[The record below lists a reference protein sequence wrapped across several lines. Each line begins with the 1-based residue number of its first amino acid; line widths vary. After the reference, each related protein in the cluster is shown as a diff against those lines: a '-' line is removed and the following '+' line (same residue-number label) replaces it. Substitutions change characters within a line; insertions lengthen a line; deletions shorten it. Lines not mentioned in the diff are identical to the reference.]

1 MLSIRDIS
9 YTYHSR
15 KNGDTLALRGV
26 SFDAADGDLT
36 AVIGANGSGKSTLF
50 KVITGLCTPMKG
62 SISRDGQPHGN
73 TRMGVVFQSPAL
85 DSSLTVFE
93 NLAHHAMLYNRR
105 LTRAELPEPLFDTLD
120 LHDRLDTPVEELSG
134 GFQRRVELAKALI
147 TEPDL
152 LVLDE
157 PFTGLDLH
165 SRDGFLAALQ
175 QVTTARTLTTLLI
188 THDFNVA
195 TQCDRVVLLEEGRVA
210 ADARPA
216 ELLKEFGRTVV
227 IIRGK
232 ELDEI
237 ARRVHAASDIRTVSL
252 SADALL
258 LRNTSLQEVLMII
271 DERDARIN
279 DIEARRPTL
288 EDYFTARAVTTAQPL
303 TQELV
308 TI

>member
-1 MLSIRDIS
+1 MLSIRDIA

-15 KNGDTLALRGV
+15 KHGDTPALRGV
-26 SFDAADGDLT
+26 SFDAADGELT

-50 KVITGLCTPMKG
+50 NVITGLRTAMKG
-62 SISRDGQPHGN
+62 SISRGGQPHGK

-93 NLAHHAMLYNRR
+93 NLAHHAMLYSRR
-105 LTRAELPEPLFDTLD
+105 LTATDLPELLLDTLA
-120 LHDRLDTPVEELSG
+120 LHDRLDIPVGELSG

-157 PFTGLDLH
+157 PFTGLDLQ
-165 SRDGFLAALQ
+165 SRDAFLAVLQ
-175 QVTTARTLTTLLI
+175 QVTTVRNLTTLLI
-188 THDFNVA
+188 THDLAVA
-195 TQCDRVVLLEEGRVA
+195 TQCDRVVLLEEGHVA
-210 ADARPA
+210 VDARPA
-216 ELLKEFGRTVV
+216 ELLTDFGRTIV
-227 IIRGK
+227 IIRGR
-232 ELDEI
+232 ELDDI
-237 ARRVHAASDIRTVSL
+237 ARRVHAASDVRTVSL
-252 SADALL
+252 SPAALL

-271 DERDARIN
+271 DERDVRID

-288 EDYFTARAVTTAQPL
+288 EDFFTARTGTTAQSL

-308 TI
+308 AI